1 METGIANND
10 GHRVLTRSEI
20 RHRRKQQKRIRKGEN
35 IARIR
40 AEQARINKKEKMKR
54 NINVAKNLTT
64 KRQIKQAR
72 GINH

>member
-1 METGIANND
+1 METGINTTD

-20 RHRRKQQKRIRKGEN
+20 RHRRKQQKRIRRGEN

-40 AEQARINKKEKMKR
+40 AEQIKINKKEKIRR
-54 NINVAKNLTT
+54 NINVAKNLTK

>member
-1 METGIANND
+1 MEVPIENNV
-10 GHRVLTRSEI
+10 GPRELTRSEI
-20 RHRRKQQKRIRKGEN
+20 RHRRKQIKRSRKGEN
-35 IARIR
+35 LARAK
-40 AEQARINKKEKMKR
+40 AEQLKINKKQKIKR

>member
-1 METGIANND
+1 MEVPLEIND
-10 GHRVLTRSEI
+10 GPRPPTRSEI
-20 RHRRKQQKRIRKGEN
+20 RHRRKQIKRSRKGEN
-35 IARIR
+35 IARAK
-40 AEQARINKKEKMKR
+40 AEQLKINKKQKIKR

>member
-1 METGIANND
+1 METILDNND

-40 AEQARINKKEKMKR
+40 AEQIKINKKQKIKR
-54 NINVAKNLTT
+54 NINVAKNLTK

>member
-1 METGIANND
+1 METGITTND

>member
-40 AEQARINKKEKMKR
+40 KKQAKINKKEKIR
-54 NINVAKNLTT
+54 
-64 KRQIKQAR
+64 
-72 GINH
+72 

>member
-1 METGIANND
+1 METGITMI
-10 GHRVLTRSEI
+10 VKEFLLQT
-20 RHRRKQQKRIRKGEN
+20 QKKLIRKGEN

>member
-1 METGIANND
+1 METGLDNND

-40 AEQARINKKEKMKR
+40 AEQIKINKKQKIKR
-54 NINVAKNLTT
+54 NINVAKNLTK